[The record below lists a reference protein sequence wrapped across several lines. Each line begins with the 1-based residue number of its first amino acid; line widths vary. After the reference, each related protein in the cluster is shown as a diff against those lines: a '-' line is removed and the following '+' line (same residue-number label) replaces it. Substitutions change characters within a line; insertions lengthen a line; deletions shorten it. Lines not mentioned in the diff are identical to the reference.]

1 MLSISYYPS
10 TTYIQVSPIFR
21 FPAWLREKMSGDFK
35 EALLKKEFQE
45 SLIGEPGRSKAQSSD
60 RRLASKL

>member
-1 MLSISYYPS
+1 
-10 TTYIQVSPIFR
+10 
-21 FPAWLREKMSGDFK
+21 MSGDFK

-45 SLIGEPGRSKAQSSD
+45 SLIVEPGKSNAQSSD

>member
-1 MLSISYYPS
+1 
-10 TTYIQVSPIFR
+10 
-21 FPAWLREKMSGDFK
+21 MSGDFK